1 MHKLG
6 VQLIISTK
14 KCRIPSICVED
25 CFNKLI
31 YSYKVKNNKKFTSL
45 SWKYSQDEC
54 LKNCGQKIQTGVKK
68 KSFFISPE
76 LIYIE
81 YIYIL
86 KKTKNVDDNVISSV
100 LRLKT

>member
-14 KCRIPSICVED
+14 ICRIPSICVED

-68 KSFFISPE
+68 ILLYKTRTD
-76 LIYIE
+76 IY
-81 YIYIL
+81 
-86 KKTKNVDDNVISSV
+86 
-100 LRLKT
+100 